1 MELIVVLSL
10 ILVAI
15 LVMPLSLL
23 VCGFLLIRY
32 KHSSESVKAPEKA
45 NTEVANSE
53 KPNNIGNEE
62 QSREML
68 DILDEYLNGGE
79 R

>member
-1 MELIVVLSL
+1 MVVGL
-10 ILVAI
+10 LVALI
-15 LVMPLSLL
+15 AAIVIMPLNLL

-32 KHSSESVKAPEKA
+32 KHSSESVKTPEKA
-45 NTEVANSE
+45 NTEVAKSE